1 MSKTYNTEPVKQA
14 LQTAKTS
21 LILLPKNPSLD
32 VVAAGLGL
40 YLSLTKKP
48 LTTSIGCATPM
59 TVNFNRLF
67 GVDKIK
73 PRIGNQNLVISFNYP
88 QDTLEKVS
96 YDKDPDTQKFHL
108 TIEPKAGQSPL
119 DPSQVEYS
127 YTGSQSDLIFVIAS
141 RSLEDL
147 GPLYEQE
154 KKLFEDKT
162 KPLVNLSHLDKN
174 TQFGTVNL
182 YDPTS
187 SGCSEIVFAILQA
200 LELPLEPDIVTN
212 LLAGIE
218 QSTNNFAT
226 ATSPDTFEIVAQLM
240 RAGAQKGHL
249 AKTPAPRPRPFMP
262 TSKPPTSSW
271 PQPSAAPSMPT
282 PLPSISTSTKPLYPS
297 TQTPPPSVSQ
307 TQTPPP
313 PPPVTPSSQL
323 KPTSSTPQSPSP
335 DWLKPKVVTTS
346 GSKI

>member
-1 MSKTYNTEPVKQA
+1 MPKTYNIEPVKQA
-14 LQTAKTS
+14 LQTAKTI
-21 LILLPKNPSLD
+21 LILLPQNPNLD
-32 VVAAGLGL
+32 AVAAGLGL

-108 TIEPKAGQSPL
+108 TIEPKAGQPPL

-127 YTGSQSDLIFVIAS
+127 YTGSQADLIFVIAS

-174 TQFGTVNL
+174 AQFGTVNL

-187 SGCSEIVFAILQA
+187 SGCSEIVFTVLQA
-200 LELPLEPDIVTN
+200 LELPLEPDIATN
-212 LLAGIE
+212 LLVGIE

-240 RAGAQKGHL
+240 RSGAQKGHL

-262 TSKPPTSSW
+262 SPKPPTSPW
-271 PQPSAAPSMPT
+271 PQPTRSIPTPSSTMPT
-282 PLPSISTSTKPLYPS
+282 PARPFPPIQASPS
-297 TQTPPPSVSQ
+297 
-307 TQTPPP
+307 PP
-313 PPPVTPSSQL
+313 PPPVAPSPQA
-323 KPTSSTPQSPSP
+323 KPASPATQPPSP